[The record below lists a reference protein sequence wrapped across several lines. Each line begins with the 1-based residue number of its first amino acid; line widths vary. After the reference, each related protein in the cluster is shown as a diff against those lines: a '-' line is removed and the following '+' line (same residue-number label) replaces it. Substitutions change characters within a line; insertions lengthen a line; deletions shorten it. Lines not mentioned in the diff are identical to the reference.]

1 MALVAGAVVVH
12 IPCVIRALVTLRAS
26 QGGFGDLP
34 ALRPEQHTAGGK
46 TTFAKKKKVKKKQN
60 KK

>member
-46 TTFAKKKKVKKKQN
+46 TTFAKKKK
-60 KK
+60 